1 MRSVKSRP
9 KFLCF
14 SPQVMI
20 ATFVVEFGLIL
31 FMLVRYGIKKKLLL
45 PMLLILF
52 LGLFQ
57 LAEFYVSEGDK
68 ANVSVWS
75 RFGFACISMLPPL
88 GLHLMHQL
96 AKKRP
101 RILVWGYYGL
111 TLGIIG
117 YFLSADSV
125 FTAYEAT
132 GNYIIFR
139 LYNGV
144 AGAYSVFYYVGF
156 LASFWVGLR
165 KIKSL
170 KSDTTNAA
178 HKTTREIYVLL
189 VGYLLFILPTVFLV
203 LYAPGAHLA
212 IPSIMCGFAIL
223 LALTLAFELAPL
235 LADKKSLKSKK

>member
-1 MRSVKSRP
+1 MHSVKSRP

-31 FMLVRYGIKKKLLL
+31 FMLVRYGIKKKLFL

-68 ANVSVWS
+68 ANVSAWS

-96 AKKRP
+96 AKKKP

-139 LYNGV
+139 LSNGV
-144 AGAYSVFYYVGF
+144 AGAYSVFYYIGF
-156 LASFWVGLR
+156 LLSFYVGLN
-165 KIKSL
+165 KIHSL
-170 KSDTTNAA
+170 KADMSDTK
-178 HKTTREIYVLL
+178 HKITRQIYVLL
-189 VGYLLFILPTVFLV
+189 VGYLLFILPTVV
-203 LYAPGAHLA
+203 IILYAPGAHLA
-212 IPSIMCGFAIL
+212 IPSIMCGFAVL
-223 LALTLAFELAPL
+223 LALTLTFELAPL
-235 LADKKSLKSKK
+235 LAERKHSKKIR